1 MLYYLIEY
9 LEQIYQP
16 PGFQLI
22 RFINNRAALAAITA
36 LIISLFAGRHII
48 HWLRAQQIGEQVRE
62 GEKAGAVDHSHKR
75 GTPTMGGVIILFSVL
90 GSTLLWG
97 AIGEVHVWLIILVT
111 AWMGAFGFADDY
123 IKVVKKDKSGLP
135 ARVKLIGQI
144 SIGIILGSVLYF
156 HPAVLESCELASSAE
171 YESCNTLTYL
181 PFIPFVDTTILDY
194 NFLGGWFGDIDL
206 GWLIYIPISVFFVT
220 AVSNAVNLT
229 DGLDGLATG
238 VTAIIALGL
247 AALSYSA
254 GRADFADFLNLILQ
268 RGVGELAVFAFALA
282 AACFGFL
289 WHNGYPAAVFMGDT
303 GSLALGAAVGAL
315 ALMVKVELLLP
326 LLCAI
331 FFLETL
337 SVIIQTSYFKYTRK
351 KTGTGKR
358 VFKMAPLHHHYEA
371 KGVHEA
377 KIVVRFW
384 IVTAITVLATFLV
397 LRLH

>member
-9 LEQIYQP
+9 LERIYQP

-22 RFINNRAALAAITA
+22 QFINNRAALAAITA
-36 LIISLFAGRHII
+36 LVISLFAGKRII
-48 HWLRAQQIGEQVRE
+48 EWLRSQQIGEQIRE
-62 GEKAGAVDHSHKR
+62 GETAGAVDHSHKA
-75 GTPTMGGVIILFSVL
+75 GTPTMGGVIILLSVL
-90 GSTLLWG
+90 SSTLLWG
-97 AIGEVHVWLIILVT
+97 AIGEVYIWLVLLVT

-123 IKVVKKDKSGLP
+123 IKVIKKDKSGLP
-135 ARVKLIGQI
+135 ARIKLIGQI
-144 SIGIILGSVLYF
+144 SIGIILGCVLYF
-156 HPAVLESCELASSAE
+156 HPQFEDVK
-171 YESCNTLTYL
+171 TLTYL
-181 PFIPFVDTTILDY
+181 PYLPFLQQNVLDY
-194 NFLGGWFGDIDL
+194 NVALSWIEGVDI
-206 GWLIYIPISVFFVT
+206 GWLIYIPIAVFFVT

-247 AALSYSA
+247 SVICYIA
-254 GRADFADFLNLILQ
+254 GRSDFAEFLNVIFLP
-268 RGVGELAVFAFALA
+268 GAGELAVFSIAMA

-303 GSLALGAAVGAL
+303 GALALGAAVGAL

-331 FFLETL
+331 YFLETL
-337 SVIIQTSYFKYTRK
+337 SVIIQTSYFKYTRR
-351 KTGTGKR
+351 KTGVGKR

-384 IVTAITVLATFLV
+384 IVTAITVLSTFLI

>member
-9 LEQIYQP
+9 LERVYEP

-22 RFINNRAALAAITA
+22 QFINNRAALAAITA
-36 LIISLFAGRHII
+36 LVISLFAGKHLIQ
-48 HWLRAQQIGEQVRE
+48 WLKKQQIGEQVRS
-62 GEKAGAVDHSHKR
+62 GERAGAVDHSHKA
-75 GTPTMGGVIILFSVL
+75 GTPTMGGVIILISLL
-90 GSTLLWG
+90 GATLLWG
-97 AIGEVHVWLIILVT
+97 AIGEVYVWLIVLVT

-123 IKVVKKDKSGLP
+123 IKVIKKDKSGLP
-135 ARVKLIGQI
+135 ARIKVIGQI
-144 SIGIILGSVLYF
+144 SIGIILGAVLYF
-156 HPAVLESCELASSAE
+156 HPQFEDVR
-171 YESCNTLTYL
+171 TLTYL
-181 PFIPFVDTTILDY
+181 PYFPFLDANVLDY
-194 NFLGGWFGDIDL
+194 NFLNGWFGGIDL
-206 GWLIYIPISVFFVT
+206 GWTIYIGISVFFVT

-247 AALSYSA
+247 SVICYTA
-254 GRADFADFLNLILQ
+254 GRSDFAEFLNLIFLPDA
-268 RGVGELAVFAFALA
+268 GELAVFAIAMA

-303 GSLALGAAVGAL
+303 GALSLGAAVGAL
-315 ALMVKVELLLP
+315 ALMAKVELLLP
-326 LLCAI
+326 LLCAVY
-331 FFLETL
+331 FLETL
-337 SVIIQTSYFKYTRK
+337 SVIIQTSYFKYTRR

-358 VFKMAPLHHHYEA
+358 VFRMAPLHHHYEA

-384 IVTAITVLATFLV
+384 IVTAITVLATFLI

>member
-1 MLYYLIEY
+1 MLYYLFEY
-9 LEQIYQP
+9 LERIYEP

-22 RFINNRAALAAITA
+22 QFINNRAALAAITA
-36 LIISLFAGRHII
+36 LIISLFAGRRII
-48 HWLRAQQIGEQVRE
+48 NWLRQQQIGEQIRE
-62 GEKAGAVDHSHKR
+62 GQQAGAVDHSHKA
-75 GTPTMGGVIILFSVL
+75 GTPTMGGIIILLSVI

-97 AIGEVHVWLIILVT
+97 DIAQVHVWLILLVT
-111 AWMGAFGFADDY
+111 FWLGAFGFADDY

-156 HPAVLESCELASSAE
+156 HPAFESI
-171 YESCNTLTYL
+171 NTLTYL
-181 PFIPFVDTTILDY
+181 PYIPFVNADVLDY
-194 NFLGGWFGDIDL
+194 NFIDGWFGSLDL
-206 GWLIYIPISVFFVT
+206 GWLIYIPISVFFIT

-247 AALSYSA
+247 AAICYSA

-268 RGVGELAVFAFALA
+268 RGAGELAVFAIAMA

-303 GSLALGAAVGAL
+303 GSLALGGAVGAL
-315 ALMVKVELLLP
+315 ALMAKVELLLP

-331 FFLETL
+331 YFLETL

-384 IVTAITVLATFLV
+384 IVTAITVLSTFLI